1 MSCSEFSAMKKSL
14 YPKGFVIQKGLEN
27 HCFKWFFY
35 IMEAIP
41 KANSQY
47 KLLPRFIFIVIV
59 PVVVYAPTSLA
70 RHAWF
75 SININ
80 SIFYPKLQTT
90 AFILTS
96 FFLLQTLFFY
106 SGKNVYTAKLNQSVK
121 CLAIF

>member
-1 MSCSEFSAMKKSL
+1 
-14 YPKGFVIQKGLEN
+14 
-27 HCFKWFFY
+27 
-35 IMEAIP
+35 MEAIP

-59 PVVVYAPTSLA
+59 PVYAPTSLI
-70 RHAWF
+70 RHTSF

-90 AFILTS
+90 AFILPS
-96 FFLLQTLFFY
+96 FFYYKLFFY